1 MGWKYLVMEECEG
14 AGLEDAD
21 HTNVCTEKQKH
32 QKQVLKR
39 SKDFFFLYLLH
50 FTFPCNL
57 PPAFLSATASCTTL
71 RMGPD
76 FSSHLLSDYI

>member
-39 SKDFFFLYLLH
+39 SKDFFFCICCISL
-50 FTFPCNL
+50 
-57 PPAFLSATASCTTL
+57 FLVICL
-71 RMGPD
+71 QP
-76 FSSHLLSDYI
+76 F